1 MENAL
6 ESVQTLHIQVISVV
20 ASLALIGGIVE
31 LIRRGKLREE
41 YSLVWFAAA
50 LVFVYFSI
58 WRHHME
64 ALAQR
69 MGIAYA
75 PALLILLIIF
85 FGSVWLIHFSI
96 VVSRLTTENKR
107 LTQEVAI
114 LGLRLRDL
122 EPPPPEE

>member
-6 ESVQTLHIQVISVV
+6 ESVQTFHIQVISVV
-20 ASLALIGGIVE
+20 ASILLIVTIVE

-58 WRHHME
+58 WRGHME
-64 ALAQR
+64 ALALR

-75 PALLILLIIF
+75 PALLILLTIF
-85 FGSVWLIHFSI
+85 FGSIWLIHFSI

-107 LTQEVAI
+107 LTQEMAI
-114 LGLRLRDL
+114 LGTRVRELN
-122 EPPPPEE
+122 PPAE